1 MIHVIATIQLAP
13 GRRADFLR
21 EFHALM
27 PSVKSEQGC
36 IEYGP
41 AVDLASG
48 LDAQSA
54 LRPETVVVV
63 EKWVSLAALEK
74 HLAAPHM
81 LKYREKVKQLVID
94 VQLQVLEPA

>member
-1 MIHVIATIQLAP
+1 
-13 GRRADFLR
+13 
-21 EFHALM
+21 
-27 PSVKSEQGC
+27 
-36 IEYGP
+36 
-41 AVDLASG
+41 
-48 LDAQSA
+48 
-54 LRPETVVVV
+54 VVVV